1 MQNNVILAS
10 FRTKNNL
17 TQKDMADLLN
27 IGLST
32 YKMYEAGILPMKLE
46 ELNFLSNYYNISLNY
61 LLNVSK
67 KNITNNFRRSI
78 DYKYLKFS
86 LRYFRRLHRLT
97 QKDLAKEF
105 NTSVYSIIKYEKD
118 ASTVNILYLYL
129 FAKKFNISIDYLCG
143 KSLKKEIA

>member
-86 LRYFRRLHRLT
+86 LLYFRRLHRLT